1 MTTTRPTWAE
11 VSRNKL
17 KHNHDV
23 LRRLAGP
30 ATELLAVVKAN
41 AYGHGLADCARA
53 LESNGARWFG
63 VTSVDEGVELRRVTA
78 AARILVMSG
87 IFPGEAEAAIE
98 HNLTPVVWEPQHLD
112 SLQDAARRIGKGSG
126 AVPVHLEID
135 TGMSR
140 QGVQRPSLESLLE
153 RINPESPLRIEALM
167 THFHSPD
174 DGRNTHDQLNEF
186 LSAIAILLARRG
198 IRCDFVSAG
207 SSANLL
213 LIDET
218 TALHPLAK
226 QMGGRRMVRAG
237 IALYGYSPLPANEN
251 AAWGSM
257 GEPTPVKDPGLKPV
271 LSWKTRVIAL
281 RDIQQ
286 GTSAGYSA
294 KFTAKRPTRLALLP
308 VGYADGLN
316 WQLWERASVLVRGRR
331 APLAGR
337 ISMDQT
343 MVDVTDVAGVAGD
356 DEVALIGEQATEK
369 ITANEMASL
378 RRTIAYEVLCNIGAR
393 VPRVMVD

>member
-11 VSRNKL
+11 VSRSRL
-17 KHNHDV
+17 IHNHDV
-23 LRRLAGP
+23 LRRLAGS
-30 ATELLAVVKAN
+30 ATELLTVVKAN
-41 AYGHGLADCARA
+41 AYGHGLAECARV
-53 LESNGARWFG
+53 LEGNGAHWFG
-63 VTSVDEGVELRRVTA
+63 VTCVDEAMELLRVTA
-78 AARILVMSG
+78 RARILIMSG

-112 SLQDAARRIGKGSG
+112 WLEEAARRMGKEAGQI
-126 AVPVHLEID
+126 PVHVEID

-140 QGVQRPSLESLLE
+140 QGVDRSRLETLLE
-153 RINPESPLRIEALM
+153 RMTPESPLRLEALM

-186 LSAIAILLARRG
+186 FAAIAVLLARRG
-198 IRCDFVSAG
+198 LRCDFVSAG

-218 TALHPLAK
+218 SALHPLAM
-226 QMGGRRMVRAG
+226 QMGGRRMERAG
-237 IALYGYSPLPANEN
+237 IALYGYSPLPANPN
-251 AAWGSM
+251 AAWGTM
-257 GEPTPVKDPGLKPV
+257 GEPTPVKDPDLRPV
-271 LSWKTRVIAL
+271 LSWKTRVTAL
-281 RDIQQ
+281 RDIGQ
-286 GTSAGYSA
+286 GTRAGYSA
-294 KFTAKRPTRLALLP
+294 KFSARRPTRLALLP

-316 WQLWERASVLVRGRR
+316 WLLWDRASVLVRGQR

-343 MVDVTDVAGVAGD
+343 LVDVTDVPGVTLG
-356 DEVALIGEQATEK
+356 DEVVLIGEQGTEK
-369 ITANEMASL
+369 ITADEMAGL
-378 RRTIAYEVLCNIGAR
+378 RKTIAYEVLCNIAAR